1 MRRRR
6 SRQSYVSYRPQ
17 PDELE
22 APPLPLARGS
32 GKCTKGI
39 STRLTGTD
47 RPGSSRA
54 GRHHHEMFR
63 MCPLTSERTIRIAG
77 EGGWRSCNHAT
88 VQPKLTRTALAKI
101 PNSHCISIYYV
112 HKVDVQRRDS
122 TYAPSPQTYATAAFG
137 EGRVRQGLRCQATAV
152 SRVSEPAVSRAV
164 AERED
169 IIFR

>member
-1 MRRRR
+1 MRRRPASPPAEAIVR
-6 SRQSYVSYRPQ
+6 FRPQ
-17 PDELE
+17 PVELE

-39 STRLTGTD
+39 GTRLTGTD

-137 EGRVRQGLRCQATAV
+137 EGGCARGLDAKRQQ
-152 SRVSEPAVSRAV
+152 
-164 AERED
+164 
-169 IIFR
+169 